1 MWCLISLMS
10 LMWKKTWKNHDKT
23 MIDQWISDVFHGFFP
38 PGPDPAG
45 RSYGCAGTVR
55 RTCSGQGIAS
65 DSLSLC
71 WWDFTS
77 FIRYYHIYI
86 YTMWWSPSWNLY
98 WNDKDTNWAWFT
110 RVWWNWRWF
119 IIGIYWVHHIVM
131 HVHHCASDY
140 PLCWICLLSLLASG

>member
-1 MWCLISLMS
+1 
-10 LMWKKTWKNHDKT
+10 

-86 YTMWWSPSWNLY
+86 YTQCGDPHHEIYIEMTKTPIGHGLPVF
-98 WNDKDTNWAWFT
+98 DEIGDGLLLGFT
-110 RVWWNWRWF
+110 GF
-119 IIGIYWVHHIVM
+119 TT
-131 HVHHCASDY
+131 
-140 PLCWICLLSLLASG
+140 L